1 MNYGYMIIYQK
12 GNGDLLYRAMKHKP
26 QYSKGSTTQYG
37 WKVVD
42 IQRLYNGK
50 TYSYNDYNTL
60 LIRRKNIHNVLSII
74 NIENIKKLLY
84 IISIIYV
91 VYSIVAK
98 NLFF

>member
-12 GNGDLLYRAMKHKP
+12 GNGELLYRAMKHKP

-50 TYSYNDYNTL
+50 TYSYNDYDTL
-60 LIRRKNIHNVLSII
+60 LNRRKKLNSILSII
-74 NIENIKKLLY
+74 NKDNLKNMLYIFLILY
-84 IISIIYV
+84 IIYNFI
-91 VYSIVAK
+91 AK

>member
-50 TYSYNDYNTL
+50 TYSYNDYDTL
-60 LIRRKNIHNVLSII
+60 LNRRKKLNSILSII
-74 NIENIKKLLY
+74 NKDNLKNMLYIFLILY
-84 IISIIYV
+84 II
-91 VYSIVAK
+91 YSFIAK

>member
-50 TYSYNDYNTL
+50 TYSYNDYDTL
-60 LIRRKNIHNVLSII
+60 LNRRKKLNSILSII
-74 NIENIKKLLY
+74 NKDNLKNMLYIFLILY
-84 IISIIYV
+84 IIYNFI
-91 VYSIVAK
+91 AK